1 MFARTVTINLKPNT
15 LNDFTQTLE
24 NDVVPMLH
32 KQPGFRDEIAL
43 VGDNNTNVTAIS
55 LWDTKEQA
63 DAYAT
68 TGYPAVLK
76 AFEKFLDGTPKV
88 QLSKVLNST
97 THKLTAAAVIA
108 A

>member
-1 MFARTVTINLKPNT
+1 MFARTVSINLKPNT

-24 NDVVPMLH
+24 KDVVPMLR
-32 KQPGFRDEIAL
+32 KQPGFRDEIAFAG
-43 VGDNNTNVTAIS
+43 VPDTNVIAIS

-63 DAYAT
+63 ETYAT

-88 QLSKVLNST
+88 QLLRVINST
-97 THKLTAAAVIA
+97 THKLAAGIA